1 MKVNYNGELIDA
13 ADAQFGIENRAFR
26 YGDGLF
32 ETIRFQN
39 GKLLFWE
46 DHYYRMMGG
55 MCLLRMD
62 IPIHWNMEYIEE
74 ELMSLV
80 EANGA
85 TPAMRVRLSVFR
97 NDGGLY
103 TPEDRGGQFIAEC
116 VALEEETY
124 QWSDEQMEID
134 VFYDHRKGVSD
145 ISNAKTTNC
154 LIYTLAGIY
163 RKENALDD
171 AILINVDNKLLE
183 SVSSNLFLIK
193 DDVLLTPPLSDGCV
207 EGVMRKQII
216 KLAEEMGK
224 KLEEKSLTS
233 FDMTKADE
241 VFLTNV
247 ITGIRPVT
255 NYKKKEY
262 ETYQTEALW
271 TALCAKLA

>member
-1 MKVNYNGELIDA
+1 MKVNYNGELIA
-13 ADAQFGIENRAFR
+13 IEEAKFSIENRAFR

-32 ETIRFQN
+32 ETIRYQD

-62 IPIHWNMEYIEE
+62 IPIHWNMEYLEE
-74 ELMSLV
+74 ELMSLL
-80 EANGA
+80 EANESSG
-85 TPAMRVRLSVFR
+85 AMRVRISVFR

-103 TPEDRGGQFIAEC
+103 TPEDRGAQFLAEC
-116 VALEEETY
+116 TPLSENTY
-124 QWSDEQMEID
+124 QWSDERMEID

-163 RKENALDD
+163 RIENAIDD
-171 AILINVDNKLLE
+171 AILLNVDNKLVE

-193 DDVLLTPPLSDGCV
+193 DDVIYTPPISDGCV
-207 EGVMRKQII
+207 DGVMRKQLI

-241 VFLTNV
+241 VFLSNV
-247 ITGIRPVT
+247 ISGITPVT

-262 ETYQTEALW
+262 DTYQTEALW
-271 TALCAKLA
+271 AALIAKLA